1 MMAATISILLVMVAS
16 VPQAQAQSAKADSK
30 KQDKRQNREAD
41 KAAAK
46 ILADTG
52 DLQAVPNWYEQVYPA
67 LKRRYKGTVT
77 HTLYDAWR
85 ARYFQNELAPLAL
98 KYGYGMEPARQE
110 FMKRTEKEP
119 SN

>member
-1 MMAATISILLVMVAS
+1 MMAATISVLLVMVAG
-16 VPQAQAQSAKADSK
+16 VPQAQAQSSKAESGR
-30 KQDKRQNREAD
+30 QDRRQKREAD

-46 ILADTG
+46 ILTDTG
-52 DLQAVPNWYEQVYPA
+52 DLQVVPTWYEQVYPA

-77 HTLYDAWR
+77 HALYDAWR

-98 KYGYGMEPARQE
+98 KYGYGLELARQE
-110 FMKRTEKEP
+110 FMKQTEQEP